1 MRQEDHAERARYRRR
16 SGPAAALRSEAMR
29 DRPGF
34 SAELHRRLL
43 ERLEACPGRR
53 RRLAAVEPALADDSS
68 GRPRPGRW
76 LVTASLGGLA
86 VLASL
91 SMVGRFRP
99 GVEPAARALR
109 EPAAVAVADELPA
122 ESGTAAVPVTAEVG
136 IDRLPMFDEIGDGV
150 VESVT
155 TLAVSLLEVPDLTM
169 LADLGAS
176 VAEGD
181 QAGR

>member
-16 SGPAAALRSEAMR
+16 SGPAAALRREAMR
-29 DRPGF
+29 ERPGF
-34 SAELHRRLL
+34 SVELHRRLL
-43 ERLEACPGRR
+43 ERLEVSPGRR
-53 RRLAAVEPALADDSS
+53 RRPAAVEPGLADESS
-68 GRPRPGRW
+68 GRPRRGRW

-99 GVEPAARALR
+99 GVEPASRALG

-122 ESGTAAVPVTAEVG
+122 GSGPAAIPETNELG
-136 IDRLPMFDEIGDGV
+136 IDGLPMFDEIGDGV
-150 VESVT
+150 VESVA
-155 TLAVSLLEVPDLTM
+155 TLAVSLLEVPDLAM

>member
-1 MRQEDHAERARYRRR
+1 M
-16 SGPAAALRSEAMR
+16 
-29 DRPGF
+29 
-34 SAELHRRLL
+34 
-43 ERLEACPGRR
+43 
-53 RRLAAVEPALADDSS
+53 
-68 GRPRPGRW
+68 
-76 LVTASLGGLA
+76 TASLGGLA

-99 GVEPAARALR
+99 GVEPASRALG
-109 EPAAVAVADELPA
+109 EPAAVAVADVLPA
-122 ESGTAAVPVTAEVG
+122 ESGPAAIPVTAEVG
-136 IDRLPMFDEIGDGV
+136 IDQLPMFDEIGDGV
-150 VESVT
+150 VESVA